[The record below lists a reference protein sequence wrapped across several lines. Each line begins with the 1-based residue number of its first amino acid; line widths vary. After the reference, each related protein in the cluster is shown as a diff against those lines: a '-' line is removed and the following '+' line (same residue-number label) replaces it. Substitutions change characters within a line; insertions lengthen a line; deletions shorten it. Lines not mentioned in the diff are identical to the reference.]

1 MTVNSSRS
9 TCSSP
14 TSAQG
19 GEGGGSVKSGGGGA
33 VSTGA
38 GGVGG
43 GSIGVGIGAG
53 KYSCASDVWSFAV
66 VTWEVM
72 SKGQE
77 PYGQMNAQQARSHLL
92 VIFFLEKNFCLVK

>member
-19 GEGGGSVKSGGGGA
+19 GGGGGSVKSGGGGA

-43 GSIGVGIGAG
+43 GSIGVVGIGEG

-77 PYGQMNAQQARSHLL
+77 PYGQMNAQQVRSHSL
-92 VIFFLEKNFCLVK
+92 VIFFLEKKFA